1 MFLTQGATLE
11 DIKLMR
17 NHCTPEVNIKA
28 AGGIRTLS
36 DMLQAIDA
44 GATRIG
50 ATATAAILEEVNS
63 NLNPTIKNVSQ
74 EINQEGKINET
85 DFNY

>member
-1 MFLTQGATLE
+1 VEIVSAKYSALS
-11 DIKLMR
+11 DS
-17 NHCTPEVNIKA
+17 CSPEVKIKA

-36 DMLQAIDA
+36 DMLKAIDA
-44 GATRIG
+44 GASRIG

-63 NLNPTIKNVSQ
+63 NLNSTIKNESQ
-74 EINQEGKINET
+74 EINQTGKINET